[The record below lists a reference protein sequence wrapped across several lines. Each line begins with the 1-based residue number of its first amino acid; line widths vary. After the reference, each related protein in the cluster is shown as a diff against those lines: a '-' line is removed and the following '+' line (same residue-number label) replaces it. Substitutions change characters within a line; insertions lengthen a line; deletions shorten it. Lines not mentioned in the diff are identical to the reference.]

1 MKNNNNINDNNNKS
15 NKINIS
21 SNFDDHDNEF
31 DYLMQKK
38 TAVNKNPLSQA
49 EK

>member
-1 MKNNNNINDNNNKS
+1 MKNNNKS

-21 SNFDDHDNEF
+21 SNFDDRDHDNEF

-38 TAVNKNPLSQA
+38 TAVNKNPLS
-49 EK
+49 